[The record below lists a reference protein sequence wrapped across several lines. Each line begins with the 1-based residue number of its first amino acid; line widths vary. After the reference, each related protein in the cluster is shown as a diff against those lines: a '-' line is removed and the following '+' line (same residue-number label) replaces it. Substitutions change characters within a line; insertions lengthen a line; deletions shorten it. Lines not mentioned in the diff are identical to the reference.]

1 MDRMKDYRQLLK
13 ELPPSTLVCA
23 FGEFDPP
30 TTGHEL
36 LVKTVKRLS
45 EQKHSDHVIFT
56 SPSKSLTEE
65 KKEHYLNLMFP
76 KTKFKS
82 LEETKFTHMVNQ
94 LNEKY
99 KKIIVVAGTNQLNE
113 LKKLNNIEVITITE
127 DTDSDKM
134 KMKQAATKGI
144 YENFKK
150 KLPSTI
156 RELDGRRLMN
166 DVRNGLGLE
175 PVKEQILLVKDMLR
189 EQYFRGEIFNEG
201 DLVESDGVQ
210 YTIAKRGSN
219 HLLLKEKS
227 GELVSKW
234 IHDVQ
239 LIENHTLVA
248 HNKDHKEL
256 SHGADFSMKIG
267 KEHHGK
273 INGLQHGDQHEF
285 KCMAGNE
292 WTVAKQGDNLRFTGH
307 KLDTNI
313 SSNIAFH
320 VPANHFSGEEEME
333 SPNMKN
339 MKGFSKI
346 LLDKQQNTPEKL
358 TPQERTL
365 LRMITKSGG
374 GNTEISE
381 GTIQTNGTDKI
392 ESGGPNAVDNTTAPA
407 KPAGKKKGF
416 MTFYNYNTKDDSDF
430 KVVKAEQ
437 KLPMSKSDTDKDNES
452 DLEKLNQI
460 ELVDTGSVGHSLV
473 GNHAG
478 SHHLRRQKVNYG
490 FREEKETKAVKKLK
504 SFKDATGSGYQN
516 NAGGSGSNV
525 MSPGTG
531 VGASGGGVTSN
542 ESYVN
547 EGMFADDESIARE
560 LVKKHGKGV
569 NANHIRSAVQNHPQ
583 SHKTSIE
590 RVAGHVTKMLGGS
603 IKEETTEQA
612 DDRKKQLKRFK
623 DQILPQQVQETKLNP
638 ADVHSDYK
646 AKSKALQD
654 IQMDPNT
661 HKDPQMKDE
670 LIKRKAALDK
680 EYEPHKVQE
689 SRGHKIV
696 ANFLKKRGAW
706 DTCPKCGKSPCQCNK
721 TQDRPGTSTENNPVN
736 DPFFK

>member
-127 DTDSDKM
+127 DTDNDKT

-452 DLEKLNQI
+452 DLEKSNQI

-531 VGASGGGVTSN
+531 VGVSGGAGI
-542 ESYVN
+542 
-547 EGMFADDESIARE
+547 GMSE
-560 LVKKHGKGV
+560 
-569 NANHIRSAVQNHPQ
+569 HIE
-583 SHKTSIE
+583 K
-590 RVAGHVTKMLGGS
+590 VAGGYEVESEHGNKNLGKSKTLVGA
-603 IKEETTEQA
+603 KKRLAQVEYFKHMGEETTEQA

-638 ADVHSDYK
+638 ADVHGDYK

-654 IQMDPNT
+654 IQLDPNT

-670 LIKRKAALDK
+670 LLQRKSALEK
-680 EYEPHKVQE
+680 EYEPHRIKE
-689 SRGHKIV
+689 SRI
-696 ANFLKKRGAW
+696 KKSLS
-706 DTCPKCGKSPCQCNK
+706 DFKKPCPTCGEVKCDCEK
-721 TQDRPGTSTENNPVN
+721 TQDRPGIGMDTNPTN

>member
-30 TTGHEL
+30 TVGHEL

-45 EQKHSDHVIFT
+45 EQKRSDHVIFT

-82 LEETKFTHMVNQ
+82 LEETKFAHMVNQ

-99 KKIIVVAGTNQLNE
+99 KKIIVVAGTDQLNE
-113 LKKLNNIEVITITE
+113 LKKLNNVEVITITE
-127 DTDSDKM
+127 EPDSDKT

-166 DVRNGLGLE
+166 DVRAGLGLE
-175 PVKEQILLVKDMLR
+175 AVKEQIVLVKDVLR

-201 DLVESDGVQ
+201 DLVESGGVQ

-234 IHDVQ
+234 IHDVR
-239 LIENHTLVA
+239 LVENHTLVT

-256 SHGADFSMKIG
+256 THGADFSMKIG

-285 KCMAGNE
+285 KCMDGNE

-320 VPANHFSGEEEME
+320 IPAVHFSGEEDLE
-333 SPNMKN
+333 SPETKHLR
-339 MKGFSKI
+339 GFSKM
-346 LLDKQQNTPEKL
+346 LMDKAQNDPTKL

-374 GNTEISE
+374 GNTELTE
-381 GTIQTNGTDKI
+381 GVIQNNGTDKT
-392 ESGGPNAVDNTTAPA
+392 ESTGPESDNALAPEKA
-407 KPAGKKKGF
+407 KGLKKGF
-416 MTFYNYNTKDDSDF
+416 LTFYSTNSKDNSDF
-430 KVVKAEQ
+430 KVVKAEEKQ
-437 KLPMSKSDTDKDNES
+437 LPADKVKDNES
-452 DLEKLNQI
+452 DLDKLNQMEI
-460 ELVDTGSVGHSLV
+460 VDTGAVGHSLM
-473 GNHAG
+473 GGDHAG
-478 SHHLRRQKVNYG
+478 AHHLRRQKVRFG
-490 FREEKETKAVKKLK
+490 FKEEKETKEAKAVKKLK
-504 SFKDATGSGYQN
+504 SFKDTTGNGYQN
-516 NAGGSGSNV
+516 VAGGSGSNT
-525 MSPGTG
+525 MSVGTG
-531 VGASGGGVTSN
+531 VGASGGGVASN
-542 ESYVN
+542 ESYEV
-547 EGMFADDESIARE
+547 
-560 LVKKHGKGV
+560 
-569 NANHIRSAVQNHPQ
+569 
-583 SHKTSIE
+583 
-590 RVAGHVTKMLGGS
+590 
-603 IKEETTEQA
+603 KEETNEQA
-612 DDRKKQLKRFK
+612 ADRKKQLKRFK
-623 DQILPQQVQETKLNP
+623 DQILPQQVQ
-638 ADVHSDYK
+638 
-646 AKSKALQD
+646 
-654 IQMDPNT
+654 
-661 HKDPQMKDE
+661 
-670 LIKRKAALDK
+670 
-680 EYEPHKVQE
+680 
-689 SRGHKIV
+689 
-696 ANFLKKRGAW
+696 
-706 DTCPKCGKSPCQCNK
+706 
-721 TQDRPGTSTENNPVN
+721 DRPGIGMDTNPTN
-736 DPFFK
+736 DPFFKQ